1 MISNSYSGWLHSR
14 RIRYEFRVGID
25 LPLDKSAQLY
35 KTVREMQGF
44 FLQIHTISH
53 NPIFLAAVSSWFFSQ
68 FIKTLIGFCASS
80 IRTLPVFIDLLIW
93 RTGGMP
99 SSHTALVTAL
109 TTSIGFKQGFSSDLF
124 IFSLFSAVIVIRDA
138 MGVRRSNGI
147 QAKTLN
153 EVGIKIAEMT
163 KSAFKPVKEIQGH
176 SPVEVFAGIIVGI
189 LIGIYFSVFYVA

>member
-1 MISNSYSGWLHSR
+1 MV
-14 RIRYEFRVGID
+14 ETID
-25 LPLDKSAQLY
+25 KEQWIL
-35 KTVREMQGF
+35 F
-44 FLQIHTISH
+44 FS
-53 NPIFLAAVSSWFFSQ
+53 NPIFLAATTSWLLSQ
-68 FIKTLIGFCASS
+68 FIKTIFALFNYSIHSPLDFIELI
-80 IRTLPVFIDLLIW
+80 LW

-163 KSAFKPVKEIQGH
+163 KSAFKPIKEIKGH

-189 LIGIYFSVFYVA
+189 LIGIYFSVYYTA

>member
-1 MISNSYSGWLHSR
+1 
-14 RIRYEFRVGID
+14 
-25 LPLDKSAQLY
+25 
-35 KTVREMQGF
+35 
-44 FLQIHTISH
+44 
-53 NPIFLAAVSSWFFSQ
+53 
-68 FIKTLIGFCASS
+68 
-80 IRTLPVFIDLLIW
+80 
-93 RTGGMP
+93 
-99 SSHTALVTAL
+99 
-109 TTSIGFKQGFSSDLF
+109 
-124 IFSLFSAVIVIRDA
+124 